1 MPRTFSRYH
10 VFLIAV
16 LAFLQ
21 FTIILD
27 FMVLSPLSAILLA
40 ELDITTSQFG
50 MVVSAYAWSA
60 GISSFLAAGIAD
72 RFDRKKLLIFF
83 YAGFIFGT
91 FLCGIA
97 ETYSFLLIAR
107 IATGVF
113 GGVIGSIVYAIV
125 SDLFALDVRGR
136 VMGFLQMALA
146 GAQVLGLPI
155 GLYLANVFGWQ
166 SPFLMISG
174 ICIVVFAV
182 IWIRMKPV
190 NSHLA
195 TKSTSSPMVHLITT
209 FSNPVYARVFA
220 STILLATGGFM
231 LMPFGAAFAVNNL
244 GVSLDALPV
253 LYAITG
259 VSAMIVA
266 PLIGRLSDSVGKY
279 PVFTICSIA
288 LIITVGIYCNL
299 GLTPFWIVVLFSVVM
314 FANVSGRMVSSSALI
329 TAVPDPPDRG
339 AFMSINS
346 SISMVAG
353 GIASMLAGT
362 IVYQTQNGYIE
373 NYDILGYVVSGA
385 TLITI
390 GLMYMI
396 NRMVIKKH
404 RAIGSAP
411 V

>member
-209 FSNPVYARVFA
+209 FSNPAYARVFA